1 METDLLGKTCFK
13 MYLSSKIGITVL
25 TTELTSIVAFSS
37 YHVLTNSIALF
48 FFLNTQPTIS
58 LDLLIGMAIDRNL
71 ALETLYDGQFTL
83 KTQLIKSSYA
93 AKE

>member
-1 METDLLGKTCFK
+1 M
-13 MYLSSKIGITVL
+13 S
-25 TTELTSIVAFSS
+25 ELTSIAAFSS
-37 YHVLTNSIALF
+37 YHVLTNSIALS

-58 LDLLIGMAIDRNL
+58 LDLLIRVAIDRNL

-83 KTQLIKSSYA
+83 TTQLIKSSYA